1 MKKTYKNILVL
12 VTLII
17 VFILILINSTYI
29 INNFLDYS
37 KLFLTKLFPV
47 SFIFFI
53 FSYIFIE
60 YGFVDIIMYYFNINI
75 CGLYVFILSLIS
87 GFPSGSKYT
96 KDLLNKNLITEKEA
110 NKIILYS
117 HFPNPLF
124 VLSSINSVINDKNIC
139 IKLLIS
145 IILSNF
151 IILLFTKKK
160 KKTIVTN
167 SFPSSFSTS
176 LTKAIISSIKTILL
190 IYGMSIF
197 FYLISIIITKYIS
210 FNSYFYILLC
220 GIFDLTK
227 GVFSTSIINNTL
239 VRIIFILLFI
249 SFGSISIHMQVK
261 SILNDSILYK
271 SFVKG
276 RIIGTIISFIILII
290 LLTI

>member
-1 MKKTYKNILVL
+1 MKKTYKNIL
-12 VTLII
+12 TI
-17 VFILILINSTYI
+17 VILIVLLILYFFNSEYI
-29 INNFLDYS
+29 VYNLLDYT
-37 KLFLTKLFPV
+37 KLFYTKLFPV

-53 FSYIFIE
+53 FSSLLIDYKLLEILP
-60 YGFVDIIMYYFNINI
+60 INI
-75 CGLYVFILSLIS
+75 TNIYVFLLSMIS

-96 KDLLNKNLITEKEA
+96 KELLNKNIIDYNEA
-110 NKIILYS
+110 KDLLLFS

-220 GIFDLTK
+220 GIFDLTN

-276 RIIGTIISFIILII
+276 RIISTIISFIILII